1 MPAPVFAAKV
11 IGTMS
16 IGLWAGYNLSLVHL
30 PARDSEI
37 KGLAHC
43 CCIGLTRLR
52 SLVYCIVGQHKCS
65 SKKAA
70 PSEHTDDEARTAAVT
85 HVPLLSPRNILSNSV
100 AAARASML
108 SGIAFA
114 ANFVAFSAAS
124 RSGKHPYLIYLASG
138 APLVGVLQ
146 YYGSRELRS
155 QINSKRS
162 APSDGKSLSVSES
175 ESGSDEEVGD
185 LSSSTYEHISSP
197 LATDA
202 KSSKKGQTDKGR
214 QELGIAHKYSI
225 YSSVV
230 AGLSTFLF
238 GVSIVGLVGEA

>member
-16 IGLWAGYNLSLVHL
+16 IGIWAGYNLSLVHL
-30 PARDSEI
+30 PCRDSDV

-52 SLVYCIVGQHKCS
+52 SLVYFIVGQHKCPGR
-65 SKKAA
+65 KAA
-70 PSEHTDDEARTAAVT
+70 PSKHTDGEDRTAAVA
-85 HVPLLSPRNILSNSV
+85 HVPLLSLRNILDNSV

-155 QINSKRS
+155 QVNSKRS
-162 APSDGKSLSVSES
+162 TTSDGKSVSASES
-175 ESGSDEEVGD
+175 EFGSDEEVGD

-197 LATDA
+197 LATNV
-202 KSSKKGQTDKGR
+202 KLSKKGQTDKGR
-214 QELGIAHKYSI
+214 QEFGIAHKYSI
-225 YSSVV
+225 YSTVV